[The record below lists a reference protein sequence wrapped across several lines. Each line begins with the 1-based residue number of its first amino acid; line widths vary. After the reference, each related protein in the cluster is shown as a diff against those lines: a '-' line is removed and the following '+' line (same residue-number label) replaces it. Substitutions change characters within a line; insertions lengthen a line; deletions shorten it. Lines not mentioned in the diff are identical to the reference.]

1 MALDFFGRNGLFSAF
16 ILLGIVGI
24 SAQQSGGRSA
34 NRNRTILLK
43 VLDFVARSRKFVYI
57 HTCIYVELYSCYF
70 EILGRMTNK
79 QT

>member
-1 MALDFFGRNGLFSAF
+1 MVLDFFGRNGLFSAF

-43 VLDFVARSRKFVYI
+43 VVDFEASDHVN
-57 HTCIYVELYSCYF
+57 LYTF
-70 EILGRMTNK
+70 IFM
-79 QT
+79 

>member
-1 MALDFFGRNGLFSAF
+1 MALAFLRRDGIFSAF

-43 VLDFVARSRKFVYI
+43 VVGFTARSRKFEYI
-57 HTCIYVELYSCYF
+57 ETVHCIALQLL
-70 EILGRMTNK
+70 I
-79 QT
+79 